1 MSSDS
6 VGNDRP
12 ANRPQSPAV
21 AQGRNGGLDSNF
33 ISPETLDTSVVGFGL
48 APGSLRDQLASSE
61 TLLVFLRHFG
71 CIFCRETVGELRKAT
86 TEIDDF
92 PDVLFFFQGTPTEGR
107 AFLRRDWPNARA
119 VADPDLEFYE
129 RFGVRRASYLEALG
143 PAVFSAGRKARKK
156 GYEGGSLSGDIWRM
170 PGIFV
175 VEGERVIWSYRPRH
189 AADHP
194 DFNEIPSMIR
204 AARESARQ

>member
-6 VGNDRP
+6 VGKERRADEP
-12 ANRPQSPAV
+12 EPTGLAQGQEGGPQSD
-21 AQGRNGGLDSNF
+21 L
-33 ISPETLDTSVVGFGL
+33 ISHETLDSSVAGVGL
-48 APGSLRDQLASSE
+48 APGSLRDQLASPE

-71 CIFCRETVGELRKAT
+71 CIFCRETVGDLRKAK
-86 TEIDDF
+86 TEIDNF

-107 AFLRRDWPNARA
+107 AFLRRDWPDARA

-143 PAVFSAGRKARKK
+143 PAVFAAGRKARKK
-156 GYEGGSLSGDIWRM
+156 GYEGGSRSGDIWRM
-170 PGIFV
+170 PGIFAV
-175 VEGERVIWSYRPRH
+175 AGERVIWSHRPRH

-194 DFNEIPSMIR
+194 DFTEIPSLIR
-204 AARESARQ
+204 AAQG